1 MKFKVLAAAAAVL
14 CGANAFASI
23 NTNDGDAELFIIVWD
38 EAKATYVQD
47 LGLTLNSLLSQD
59 VAKNW
64 TFTVEGSAN
73 FAAYAAEDGNLND
86 FMPFEG
92 TRWGVIAVDTNDNFN
107 FDGKDRNYLTTTTGD
122 AKPPMSAEALT
133 KTQEAVGF
141 EFVSRQQQT
150 GGLGTNLALNK
161 DSFVK
166 LGSDAHFLE
175 NTFSF
180 VPAGNAIGKDA
191 AKLSFCSWDISFENV
206 PCMTKNRAGLDMQ
219 VSFDGTSI
227 NVSAVPEPGTYALLL
242 AGLATVGFMA
252 RRRKS

>member
-1 MKFKVLAAAAAVL
+1 MKLKLIAAAAAVL
-14 CGANAFASI
+14 CGTNAFASI
-23 NTNDGDAELFIIVWD
+23 NTFDGDAELFIIVWD

-64 TFTVEGSAN
+64 SFTVAGSAN
-73 FAAYAAEDGNLND
+73 FEAYAAEDGNLND

-107 FDGKDRNYLTTTTGD
+107 FDGKDRNYLTTTTLD
-122 AKPPMSAEALT
+122 LAPPTSATLVT
-133 KTQEAVGF
+133 PTQESIGV
-141 EFVSRQQQT
+141 EFVSRQQQN
-150 GGLGTNLALNK
+150 GLGLDVALNK
-161 DSFVK
+161 DSFNK
-166 LGSDAHFLE
+166 LGNEAHFLE
-175 NTFSF
+175 STFSF
-180 VPAGNAIGKDA
+180 IPAGNAIGKDA
-191 AKLSFCSWDISFENV
+191 AKLSFCSWDISFDNV
-206 PCMTKNRAGLDMQ
+206 PCVTKNRAGLDMQ

>member
-1 MKFKVLAAAAAVL
+1 MKLKFLAAAAAVL
-14 CGANAFASI
+14 CSANALASI

-59 VAKNW
+59 VAKSW
-64 TFTVEGSAN
+64 TFTVAGSAN

-107 FDGKDRNYLTTTTGD
+107 FDGKDRNYLTTTTFD
-122 AKPPMSAEALT
+122 ATPPKGVEPMT

-141 EFVSRQQQT
+141 EFVSRQQQN
-150 GGLGTNLALNK
+150 GLGTNVALNR
-161 DSFVK
+161 DSFNK
-166 LGSDAHFLE
+166 LGNEAHFLE
-175 NTFSF
+175 STFSF
-180 VPAGNAIGKDA
+180 IPAGNAIGKDA

-206 PCMTKNRAGLDMQ
+206 PCTTKNSAGLDMK
-219 VSFDGTSI
+219 VSFDGTNIS
-227 NVSAVPEPGTYALLL
+227 VSAVPEPGTYALLL

>member
-1 MKFKVLAAAAAVL
+1 MTLKSLAAAAAVL
-14 CGANAFASI
+14 CGTSAFASI

-59 VAKNW
+59 VAKTW

-73 FAAYAAEDGNLND
+73 FAAYAAEDGNLLD

-92 TRWGVIAVDTNDNFN
+92 TRWGVIAVDTNDNFL
-107 FDGKDRNYLTTTTGD
+107 FDGKDRNYLTTTTGN
-122 AKPPMSAEALT
+122 AKPPAAVQALT
-133 KTQEAVGF
+133 GTQEGMGD
-141 EFVSRQQQT
+141 FVSRQQQN
-150 GGLGTNLALNK
+150 GLGVNLALNK
-161 DSFVK
+161 DSFNK
-166 LGSDAHFLE
+166 TGNEAHFLE
-175 NTFSF
+175 SNFSF
-180 VPAGNAIGKDA
+180 IAAGNAIGKDA
-191 AKLSFCSWDISFENV
+191 AKLSFCSWDISFDTV

-252 RRRKS
+252 RRRKG